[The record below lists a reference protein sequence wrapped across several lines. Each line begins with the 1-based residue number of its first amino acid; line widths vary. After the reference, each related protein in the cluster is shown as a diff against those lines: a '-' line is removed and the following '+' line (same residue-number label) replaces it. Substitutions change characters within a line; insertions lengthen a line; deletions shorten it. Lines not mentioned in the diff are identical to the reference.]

1 MCRRFFEKK
10 RRKGTM
16 GQIKLNIYDD
26 KKKIAK
32 TLEVDGYDLMLGT
45 VEDFMGVIDVDKIG
59 DNMEVAKM
67 VVKGYDQIKPL
78 LMDVFPDLTDEDF
91 RHIKVNELVQ
101 TIVQLGYA
109 VVDTFKNLK
118 TKN

>member
-1 MCRRFFEKK
+1 
-10 RRKGTM
+10 M
-16 GQIKLNIYDD
+16 GQITINIYD
-26 KKKIAK
+26 KKKKLAK
-32 TLEVDGYDLMLGT
+32 TLEADGYDLMLGT
-45 VEDFMGVIDVDKIG
+45 VEDFMGIIDVDKLG

-67 VVKGYDQIKPL
+67 VVAGYDQIKPL
-78 LMDVFPDLTDEDF
+78 LMDVFPDLTDEDY
-91 RHIKVNELVQ
+91 RNIKVSDLVK